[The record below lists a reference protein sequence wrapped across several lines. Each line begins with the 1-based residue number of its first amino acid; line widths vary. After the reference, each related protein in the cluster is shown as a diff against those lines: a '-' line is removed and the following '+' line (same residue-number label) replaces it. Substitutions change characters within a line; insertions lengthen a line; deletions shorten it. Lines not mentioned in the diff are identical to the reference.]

1 MLTDTIK
8 RFEESQP
15 GTTSF
20 VAFAD
25 GCLTTAEQDS
35 ENAAALILVAM
46 AAREFIEQVQDQPLS
61 LPDAEAARNRLVAQA
76 RKIAA
81 VAAGDAGEKLAVA
94 NRIALDQIGQSR

>member
-20 VAFAD
+20 MAFAD
-25 GCLTTAEQDS
+25 GCLATAEQDS
-35 ENAAALILVAM
+35 ENAAALILLAM
-46 AAREFIEQVQDQPLS
+46 AAREFVDQVQDQPLS
-61 LPDAEAARNRLVAQA
+61 LPEAEAGRDRLIGQA
-76 RKIAA
+76 RK
-81 VAAGDAGEKLAVA
+81 VAASANGDAGEKLAVA

>member
-8 RFEESQP
+8 RFEDSQP
-15 GTTSF
+15 GTTGF
-20 VAFAD
+20 AAFAD

-35 ENAAALILVAM
+35 ENAAALILLAM
-46 AAREFIEQVQDQPLS
+46 AAREFVDQVQDQPLS
-61 LPDAEAARNRLVAQA
+61 LPDAEAARSLLIAQA
-76 RKIAA
+76 RKVVA